1 MRPPRLLLAP
11 PCLTAIARAEAS
23 FLGAARSE
31 GRGGGGGVAA
41 ASPLPPQMGGGGE
54 GAGKDSAAAD
64 AEVSTALV
72 VCWVGRG
79 VDLGKVSGGVGVV
92 VCFR

>member
-1 MRPPRLLLAP
+1 
-11 PCLTAIARAEAS
+11 
-23 FLGAARSE
+23 
-31 GRGGGGGVAA
+31 
-41 ASPLPPQMGGGGE
+41 MGGGGE

-79 VDLGKVSGGVGVV
+79 VDLGKVSGEVGAFFMTGTVW
-92 VCFR
+92 